1 VTNLVLDRM
10 GAAITNYK
18 KTSQPFFVGL
28 GTHRPHL
35 GWTYPRSANFAAL
48 EAVGNVLYEEKVVVL
63 RR

>member
-10 GAAITNYK
+10 GAAIANYK

-48 EAVGNVLYEEKVVVL
+48 ETI
-63 RR
+63 